1 MKTEFYFREI
11 IMGGSLES
19 LMYSFINE
27 TPIILKDPLVPFNL
41 ERFDQSYDLRVLGF
55 EDTRSVFKSEVWDR
69 LSFLLSMN
77 GIILYPNVINNIREE
92 NKSRF
97 ITTKDRNRI
106 KVTYSKKV
114 EFDKILDDEVN
125 VYDWFDVRTGSVHEH
140 RILTDPQSKFI
151 EKVFFYS
158 SHRIGVNGGKKDA
171 VAKSVIKSSDLLN
184 YDKSEGYAR
193 LKVLK
198 MMKES
203 GIRGASNGYNKS
215 GYQLFYSPKI
225 EHSHREIVKNYKP
238 LYTMRQILKK
248 RTKRGSL
255 WKLAERLFP
264 QKQITTSPGSSRL
277 RDYI

>member
-92 NKSRF
+92 NKSIF

-125 VYDWFDVRTGSVHEH
+125 VYDILLTG
-140 RILTDPQSKFI
+140 
-151 EKVFFYS
+151 
-158 SHRIGVNGGKKDA
+158 
-171 VAKSVIKSSDLLN
+171 VA
-184 YDKSEGYAR
+184 EA
-193 LKVLK
+193 
-198 MMKES
+198 
-203 GIRGASNGYNKS
+203 
-215 GYQLFYSPKI
+215 
-225 EHSHREIVKNYKP
+225 P
-238 LYTMRQILKK
+238 LMC
-248 RTKRGSL
+248 
-255 WKLAERLFP
+255 
-264 QKQITTSPGSSRL
+264 ITNF
-277 RDYI
+277 

>member
-55 EDTRSVFKSEVWDR
+55 EDTRSIFKSEVWDR

-77 GIILYPNVINNIREE
+77 GIVLYPNVINNIREE
-92 NKSRF
+92 NKSIF